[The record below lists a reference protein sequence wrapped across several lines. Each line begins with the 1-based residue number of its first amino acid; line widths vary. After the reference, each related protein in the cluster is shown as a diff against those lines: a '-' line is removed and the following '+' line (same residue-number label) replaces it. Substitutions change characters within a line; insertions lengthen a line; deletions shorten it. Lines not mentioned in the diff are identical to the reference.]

1 MSQGYPQS
9 KLWKQP
15 LRQVHGHPQTHSLPA
30 EILDPGGQGLAGGK
44 LCQAGGGRQ
53 ISSVWL
59 SGLKK
64 VVLGVLPRWGTSG
77 LNTSMSPLA
86 HLPSVNEPTSDF
98 RQD

>member
-1 MSQGYPQS
+1 MPSWG
-9 KLWKQP
+9 
-15 LRQVHGHPQTHSLPA
+15 
-30 EILDPGGQGLAGGK
+30 E
-44 LCQAGGGRQ
+44 RQ

-86 HLPSVNEPTSDF
+86 YLPSVNEPTSDF